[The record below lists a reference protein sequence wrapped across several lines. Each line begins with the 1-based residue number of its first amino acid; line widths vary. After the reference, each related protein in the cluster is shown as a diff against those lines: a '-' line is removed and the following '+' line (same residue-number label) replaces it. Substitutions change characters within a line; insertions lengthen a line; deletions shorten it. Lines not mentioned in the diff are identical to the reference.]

1 MFITFV
7 YNSMSCQLM
16 RNSTNPD
23 TKPTHRPLAG
33 PTKKPLCAYMFV
45 ESAPLRTG
53 VPVHE
58 NGPDVGLLVGPRPSQ
73 VHFDVPKP
81 SACQSLSQTL
91 VTSKIILIGYQTSDI
106 VWYDFGTHVFQN
118 KTRLQHQVEP
128 IYPFISIQM
137 YSENIS
143 TGNRCPINV
152 IFEVIDVINEH

>member
-16 RNSTNPD
+16 HNSINPD

-33 PTKKPLCAYMFV
+33 PTKKPLCAYMFM

-58 NGPDVGLLVGPRPSQ
+58 NGPDNWPACRPFLGPLWCSKT
-73 VHFDVPKP
+73 VCMFDK
-81 SACQSLSQTL
+81 SLSKTL
-91 VTSKIILIGYQTSDI
+91 VTLKIILIGYQPSDI
-106 VWYDFGTHVFQN
+106 VWYDFETHVFQN

-128 IYPFISIQM
+128 IYPFISTQM
-137 YSENIS
+137 YSKNIS
-143 TGNRCPINV
+143 TGDRCPINV
-152 IFEVIDVINEH
+152 IFEVVDVIN